1 MNKRPIV
8 TFAGD
13 NAVFS
18 GLQTGLLTALPQESV
33 EWRRSYGRPSRCVHV
48 EVDFV
53 PYSEECLVKDA
64 TRTILGQPI
73 FHTYWTHCL
82 DVETYKSGTRESL
95 TAWFTQL
102 RQYGIT
108 DWMVVLVE
116 TPDTRKGN
124 KLLPRTT
131 VLDKIKSDF
140 GGKQAERCVSLIDPQ
155 KTDTRGTVESW
166 QTLLTKMRHLLMVA
180 YNRALNRF
188 EENMRA
194 ERERRI
200 EKSWSFCHYFLLQEE
215 LAQVFTLLALH
226 DEALVQYDEL
236 DALFTQFVLNS
247 AAGDTPS
254 WLSTF
259 SQGSERWEGLYLVPD
274 LDTAIQD
281 KIRNKD
287 VSLLEFRNYLFQRQ
301 CALLLHLNKP
311 WEVASRSLIFLQN
324 TVGELRILDVGME
337 EGGVACWGLLSCLEI
352 INTLTRY
359 KEPQTTDAHALH
371 TAPLWAYGRDKL
383 HKLGFLCGLQPGCE
397 TNSTQMHT
405 VISLVCGMGNDPHS
419 QDEIDHPN
427 TPTVTPMTRLKEAL
441 SSPST
446 FKKHFLD
453 LSEVAISTY
462 KHIGRIR
469 SARLIGRDLAT
480 FYMKLGEPQKA
491 ATFLSDQL
499 NTFLEEGWP
508 SLITH
513 TQKELNTCY
522 LSTGDTDKYLR
533 TCAQLAASTT
543 LTEEERQTYF
553 KSFTDA
559 LENNKSPERLLIP
572 SERVISIGA
581 VELVSQPRI
590 ILNSSVN
597 VQLSIDSHLPSPVQ
611 CQEICMMLNHS
622 KEEEMEIP
630 NVKAKRGAEIERHPS
645 TASSHSAAS
654 TPRRPTNAVANSS
667 IFTMPQRSGSTLS
680 EIDRPLSSLLEDTE
694 KDDLGNE
701 SGCVNDSSTPLKMSL
716 HLEYKQDKS
725 LSAAAVTCTNASR
738 ILRRHDSQGSMNKM
752 DCSIVK
758 DQNTHRLTACNVIL
772 NPGPNTFNLGTKVT
786 EGGSYSGGQVLVCLP
801 QAEFIC
807 NRTCVDSTNLTF
819 SVVNENP
826 RIFLAR
832 RDRDLLAGIL
842 QPMIL
847 TVHSGSAH
855 INKGTLIKLDSS
867 RGLLLKKEN
876 SPEDMKRELEISL
889 EEVQPFSSTTVHLTV
904 LATLGPQKDAS
915 TVEHIVSITSPLIK
929 QKQDIDIHFIPP
941 FMTSHKLHTAHTRK
955 FVQVT
960 VSGLVNR
967 PIQLKNPQ
975 LKLIDAQ
982 PNSSLKSLNPSS
994 QSLAVSSDQSANYMW
1009 EYNVDYGA
1017 QNNPALKSEFSLV
1030 YTPLPSTVD
1039 GNITSQNA
1047 LDGEE
1052 QNECKEVI
1060 DDEERN
1066 YNYSFDINDY
1076 KTLYSIRAKVEPSKG
1091 SEFCRAGNM
1100 CHLNI
1105 GLQQVCEGSSAGSK
1119 AQSAVAASIMYEV
1132 LADQTMWAVCG
1143 RTAGVLT
1150 LEVGHKQSVTLDVMP
1165 LTGGFLPLPSVR
1177 LSKYIPADTKAAP
1190 AKDSVRNKGAGEYG
1204 GLASSVPRLEPF
1216 SAGQVYNFSK
1226 AAQVHVLPATAQT
1239 ELSMT

>member
-1 MNKRPIV
+1 MNTRHNPKI
-8 TFAGD
+8 AGD

-33 EWRRSYGRPSRCVHV
+33 EWRRSYGRPSRCVNV
-48 EVDFV
+48 AVDFV

-82 DVETYKSGTRESL
+82 DVEAYKSGTRESL

-180 YNRALNRF
+180 YNRALNRPHF
-188 EENMRA
+188 STKHDQIRNTED
-194 ERERRI
+194 
-200 EKSWSFCHYFLLQEE
+200 KWLLFFFFFFLLRKDWSYIFSC
-215 LAQVFTLLALH
+215 LASYGQNIVPIDEKTEIYSAFGSIGTPLASPGFEYIQPCQNFGVLRPASAATTPVQGGSRLKGGNLTQYHIFSYRECIRLAL
-226 DEALVQYDEL
+226 D
-236 DALFTQFVLNS
+236 F
-247 AAGDTPS
+247 
-254 WLSTF
+254 
-259 SQGSERWEGLYLVPD
+259 D
-274 LDTAIQD
+274 LD
-281 KIRNKD
+281 
-287 VSLLEFRNYLFQRQ
+287 
-301 CALLLHLNKP
+301 KP
-311 WEVASRSLIFLQN
+311 HQVASRSLTFLQN

-352 INTLTRY
+352 INTLARY

-371 TAPLWAYGRDKL
+371 TAPLWAYARDKL
-383 HKLGFLCGLQPGCE
+383 HKLGFLCGLQPGCD
-397 TNSTQMHT
+397 TNSAQLHT
-405 VISLVCGMGNDPHS
+405 VIALVCGMGNDPHC
-419 QDEIDHPN
+419 QDEPDHPH
-427 TPTVTPMTRLKEAL
+427 TPAITPMTRLKEAL
-441 SSPST
+441 SSPNT

-453 LSEVAISTY
+453 VSEVAISTY

-469 SARLIGRDLAT
+469 SARLIGRDLAD

-508 SLITH
+508 TLITK

-522 LSTGDTDKYLR
+522 LATEDTDKYLR

-543 LTEEERQTYF
+543 LSEEERQKYF
-553 KSFTDA
+553 QSFTDA
-559 LENNKSPERLLIP
+559 QENNKSLEKLMIP

-581 VELVSQPRI
+581 VQLVSQPHI
-590 ILNSSVN
+590 ILNSSVS
-597 VQLSIDSHLPSPVQ
+597 VQLSVHSHLPSSVQ
-611 CQEICMMLNHS
+611 CEEICMMLLHNR
-622 KEEEMEIP
+622 EEDIDVP
-630 NVKAKRGAEIERHPS
+630 NVKAKRGTEIERHPS

-654 TPRRPTNAVANSS
+654 TPRRPTSNVINSAV
-667 IFTMPQRSGSTLS
+667 FTMPQRSGSTLS
-680 EIDRPLSSLLEDTE
+680 EMDRPLSSLLEESD
-694 KDDLGNE
+694 KDDVGNE
-701 SGCVNDSSTPLKMSL
+701 SECGNDSSTPLKMSL

-738 ILRRHDSQGSMNKM
+738 VLRRHDSQGSMYKLDRN
-752 DCSIVK
+752 IVK
-758 DQNTHRLTACNVIL
+758 DENTHRLTACNVIL
-772 NPGPNTFNLGTKVT
+772 NPGPNTFTLTTKVS
-786 EGGSYSGGQVLVCLP
+786 EGGSYRGGQVFVCLP
-801 QAEFIC
+801 HAEFIC
-807 NRTCVDSTNLTF
+807 NRNCSDSSNLTF

-847 TVHSGSAH
+847 TVHSGSSH
-855 INKGTLIKLDSS
+855 IDNGTTVKLDSS
-867 RGLLLKKEN
+867 RGLFLKNEN
-876 SPEDMKRELEISL
+876 SPDEMERELEIVL
-889 EEVQPFSSTTVHLTV
+889 EELKPFSSTTVHLTV
-904 LATLGPQKDAS
+904 LSTFGPQKDAS

-941 FMTSHKLHTAHTRK
+941 FMTSYKLHTAHTRK

-967 PIQLKNPQ
+967 PMQLKNPQ
-975 LKLIDAQ
+975 LKLVDA
-982 PNSSLKSLNPSS
+982 PNNFSLKSLNPPS

-1009 EYNVDYGA
+1009 EYIVDYGA
-1017 QNNPALKSEFSLV
+1017 QTNPGIKSEFSLV
-1030 YTPLPSTVD
+1030 YTPLPSTEIVD
-1039 GNITSQNA
+1039 N
-1047 LDGEE
+1047 
-1052 QNECKEVI
+1052 
-1060 DDEERN
+1060 EERK
-1066 YNYSFDINDY
+1066 YNYSFDIYDY

-1105 GLQQVCEGSSAGSK
+1105 SLQQVCEGSSAGSK
-1119 AQSAVAASIMYEV
+1119 IQSIAASIMYEV

-1177 LSKYIPADTKAAP
+1177 LSKYIPADTKAP
-1190 AKDSVRNKGAGEYG
+1190 NKENTRNKGAGEYG

-1226 AAQVHVLPATAQT
+1226 AAQIHVLPATTQT
-1239 ELSMT
+1239 ELSMS